1 VNHRD
6 RVLNALQHKEPDVVP
21 IYSLGFE
28 QSCSTYQQFLR
39 STEYKANAK
48 TLPGAG
54 DITEQRFWKAD
65 LWAMHPWKEF
75 TTEYYPAPEKYSDCS
90 LHFTGRVYRQEMTGS
105 RSGVPFRWYQTGL
118 FTSPDI
124 VHEYWDQYGK
134 PVDLIDDSQDYSPHV
149 WEKFV
154 NELSPYFYPMA
165 WLTLSIHEGLFEGM
179 TLSKL
184 AYYMKKQ
191 PGFVHEIADAFLNA
205 NLELIKRFGE
215 AGVEVVFYS
224 DDFAQHGRSIL
235 SRKDFETFILP
246 RYKQLY
252 DACKKQNMIV
262 VQHSCG
268 FVDEF
273 LPLVIDAG
281 LDAIQSLEPAAC
293 VDLAGLKE
301 KYGDKIAF
309 LGGMDSTRVLC
320 FGTPEEVVNEV
331 RRCFAA
337 AGNGGGYFA
346 GPAHTIL
353 DAPWENIIAFRDA
366 IEKYRKYPIAS
377 LTLESR

>member
-1 VNHRD
+1 MNHRD
-6 RVLNALQHKEPDVVP
+6 RVLKALQHEEPDLVP

-28 QSCSTYQQFLR
+28 PTCTTYQQFMK
-39 STEYKANAK
+39 SNEFKVNA
-48 TLPGAG
+48 TNIPGVG
-54 DITEQRFWKAD
+54 DITEQRFWHAD

-75 TTEYYPAPEKYSDCS
+75 TTEYYPVPKGYEGYS
-90 LHFTGRVYRQEMTGS
+90 LHFTGRVYRQETTGS
-105 RSGVPFRWYQTGL
+105 RSGVPFRWYHTGL
-118 FTSPDI
+118 FTSPEI
-124 VHEYWDQYGK
+124 VHEYWDRHGK
-134 PVDLIDDSQDYSPHV
+134 PVDLIDDSQDYSPQV
-149 WEKFV
+149 WNSYVEA
-154 NELSPYFYPMA
+154 LSPYVYPMA

-184 AYYMKKQ
+184 AYYIKKQ
-191 PGFVHEIADAFLNA
+191 PEFVHEIADAFLDA

-252 DACKKQNMIV
+252 DACKKQNMLV

-273 LPLVIDAG
+273 LPLVVDAG
-281 LDAIQSLEPAAC
+281 LDAIQSLEPAAG

-301 KYGDKIAF
+301 NYGDRIAF

-320 FGTPEEVVNEV
+320 FGTPEDVVNDV
-331 RRCFAA
+331 RRCISA
-337 AGNGGGYFA
+337 AGHSGGYFA

-366 IEKYRKYPIAS
+366 IEKCRKYPLFS
-377 LTLESR
+377 